1 MKHVIEKV
9 GALAV
14 GALAMYYLDPQQGA
28 QRRTLLVDLLQGG
41 WRAQKAERATRRM
54 ARRAYH
60 RIPKADPQR
69 DAELRDEI
77 REALGR
83 WVAHPRAID
92 VQVENGVVRLSG
104 DVLSKEREGLLLQV
118 LRLDGVQKLVN
129 AMTAHDS
136 PQGIATLEAREASAD
151 QAVAA

>member
-9 GALAV
+9 GALAM
-14 GALAMYYLDPQQGA
+14 GALAMYYLDPQLGA
-28 QRRTLLVDLLQGG
+28 QRRALLGELLKGG
-41 WRAQKAERATRRM
+41 WQSQKAERATRRM

-60 RIPKADPQR
+60 RTPKADPQR

-92 VQVENGVVRLSG
+92 VQVEDGVVRLSG

-118 LRLDGVQKLVN
+118 LRLPGVQKLVN
-129 AMTAHDS
+129 AMTAHDT
-136 PQGIATLEAREASAD
+136 PQGIATLEARETSAD

>member
-14 GALAMYYLDPQQGA
+14 GALAMYYLDPQEGA
-28 QRRTLLVDLLQGG
+28 KRRALLGELLTGG
-41 WRAQKAERATRRM
+41 WQQHKAERATRRM

-92 VQVENGVVRLSG
+92 VQVDNGVVRLSG
-104 DVLSKEREGLLLQV
+104 DVLSKEREGLFLQV
-118 LRLDGVQKLVN
+118 LKMPGVQKLVN

-136 PQGIATLEAREASAD
+136 PQGIATLETREASAD
-151 QAVAA
+151 QAIAV